1 MSSLSSDISKTM
13 SKSVQKLQDALNM
26 HLDATEKTE
35 FVGILNQFQTSRNMH
50 DFTRRLKQL
59 LDTPAKRQL
68 LKLIKKIIPKSDVED
83 FERSVQSEARKFDT
97 MPAKRAKKM
106 QRTRPPLNSDDAN
119 RSLLSLGKQ
128 KKQKKEKTIKLKD
141 ESQSSKNSF
150 DQKLLTYNPVRAVKT
165 VKSALKAGKCNEIKR
180 IIMKLSSEL
189 DKGYGLSIR
198 GGSDF
203 GIGVYVSIVDK
214 DGLAELNGVMPGD
227 LILEVNNTS
236 FQGISHNDAAEV
248 IRSARKLDMKICRVG
263 RIPGTSVVHEMY
275 RWVDGG
281 GRTTSPPPELVILGQ
296 REGSGGRKSG
306 FALLKPGLEE
316 RKVNVTVNSGQGL
329 GLMIRGGRDF
339 GLGIYISG
347 VDSMSIA
354 DKAGLKVGDQI
365 LDVNGESFLDIGHAD
380 AVRILKNSKQLV
392 FTIKDVG
399 KLPFGRTKIDKM
411 SWVNR
416 QGRRLRTESGNSD
429 SSTTQE
435 SQNSYFRKGIGS
447 QLMLNTGISAEWD
460 IIEHKASELLNETEQ
475 GTLRYYLSE
484 YQGEFISVDGLAMAS
499 FELLNTK
506 AKMTMMPEIRN
517 WVRDDDLEKFDILL
531 QRREAQK
538 RHGFLPTSHSS
549 HSLDNPRHHRMR
561 QSWGPEKTLMN
572 SQSASTSRS
581 ATVREKT
588 SRVRRHVAEWELEP
602 LHQAIEQ
609 IEDDS
614 KFVHQNYQS
623 SRLKSASTEQLN
635 RPGPNLLKSSLSS
648 RRSLS
653 QETLPVYIDITSEL
667 HGTSKASGQ
676 SRSNSASQG
685 PRPASSY
692 AHRQRSGSNSSS
704 LRRKYKS
711 VEDIRQ
717 PPQRKKTTPYHSL
730 RGKPLDVK
738 NKLSSHSYTHL
749 LDADPNYPDSPRTTV
764 NGNIV
769 FAEVHEQPRPPDG
782 SPSDDSG
789 VDVNGTHSNDLHR
802 FYNNNFSL
810 RQKRVTISNDNPIDI
825 DEILESRTFIVPSP
839 HDSRHSTLTNRSF
852 RSMSH
857 DSNHSTLTNQSI
869 RSMSHSSVR
878 SNHSNFTNQSRRSR
892 ASVSTL
898 TNQNAGKIMTH
909 NLNNV
914 SATSSPKLSGSVS
927 SRRSAQLRAPVQ
939 ILINDGEGSIDS
951 ASYIDSPASPRFINQ
966 NLHKNQTKALKKQ
979 PKGSYGRH
987 AVSRSRFKHR
997 QSMYDPHDGDEEDD
1011 EEDNFEISSNVG
1023 DYSESF
1029 ISPIDQIL
1037 DEEDSYSDL
1046 EHRHIEESRKK
1057 YGNIP
1062 LRMVYIYKT
1071 KPTLGMAVEGGA
1083 NTRQPLPRVINLQ
1096 PGGSAYESGGLKVG
1110 HVILEVNGQSLQG
1123 LEHVT
1128 AAKTIAEAFKD
1139 KLEDSIELLVTESNA
1154 KIKGIH

>member
-1 MSSLSSDISKTM
+1 
-13 SKSVQKLQDALNM
+13 
-26 HLDATEKTE
+26 
-35 FVGILNQFQTSRNMH
+35 
-50 DFTRRLKQL
+50 
-59 LDTPAKRQL
+59 
-68 LKLIKKIIPKSDVED
+68 
-83 FERSVQSEARKFDT
+83 
-97 MPAKRAKKM
+97 
-106 QRTRPPLNSDDAN
+106 
-119 RSLLSLGKQ
+119 
-128 KKQKKEKTIKLKD
+128 
-141 ESQSSKNSF
+141 
-150 DQKLLTYNPVRAVKT
+150 
-165 VKSALKAGKCNEIKR
+165 
-180 IIMKLSSEL
+180 
-189 DKGYGLSIR
+189 
-198 GGSDF
+198 
-203 GIGVYVSIVDK
+203 
-214 DGLAELNGVMPGD
+214 
-227 LILEVNNTS
+227 
-236 FQGISHNDAAEV
+236 
-248 IRSARKLDMKICRVG
+248 
-263 RIPGTSVVHEMY
+263 
-275 RWVDGG
+275 
-281 GRTTSPPPELVILGQ
+281 
-296 REGSGGRKSG
+296 
-306 FALLKPGLEE
+306 
-316 RKVNVTVNSGQGL
+316 
-329 GLMIRGGRDF
+329 
-339 GLGIYISG
+339 
-347 VDSMSIA
+347 
-354 DKAGLKVGDQI
+354 
-365 LDVNGESFLDIGHAD
+365 
-380 AVRILKNSKQLV
+380 
-392 FTIKDVG
+392 
-399 KLPFGRTKIDKM
+399 
-411 SWVNR
+411 
-416 QGRRLRTESGNSD
+416 
-429 SSTTQE
+429 
-435 SQNSYFRKGIGS
+435 
-447 QLMLNTGISAEWD
+447 
-460 IIEHKASELLNETEQ
+460 
-475 GTLRYYLSE
+475 
-484 YQGEFISVDGLAMAS
+484 
-499 FELLNTK
+499 
-506 AKMTMMPEIRN
+506 
-517 WVRDDDLEKFDILL
+517 
-531 QRREAQK
+531 
-538 RHGFLPTSHSS
+538 
-549 HSLDNPRHHRMR
+549 
-561 QSWGPEKTLMN
+561 N

-614 KFVHQNYQS
+614 KFVHQNYQEPNRLRQS

-769 FAEVHEQPRPPDG
+769 FAEVHEQPR
-782 SPSDDSG
+782 
-789 VDVNGTHSNDLHR
+789 
-802 FYNNNFSL
+802 
-810 RQKRVTISNDNPIDI
+810 
-825 DEILESRTFIVPSP
+825 
-839 HDSRHSTLTNRSF
+839 
-852 RSMSH
+852 
-857 DSNHSTLTNQSI
+857 
-869 RSMSHSSVR
+869 
-878 SNHSNFTNQSRRSR
+878 
-892 ASVSTL
+892 
-898 TNQNAGKIMTH
+898 
-909 NLNNV
+909 
-914 SATSSPKLSGSVS
+914 
-927 SRRSAQLRAPVQ
+927 
-939 ILINDGEGSIDS
+939 
-951 ASYIDSPASPRFINQ
+951 
-966 NLHKNQTKALKKQ
+966 TKALKKQ

-1139 KLEDSIELLVTESNA
+1139 KLEDSIELLPKPLLKLSRTSLKTVLNYFRLSLMQRLKEFIENETEYHFSIILLYYVLLQKHLDWNVDVHVLNFNGNVIVWYVLLQDDVELYVNVQ
-1154 KIKGIH
+1154 KCKYLKYEI